1 MTMKAERYIVGVG
14 EVLWDMLPAGK
25 ALGGAPANFAYHVAQ
40 HRLPAMVVSAVG
52 ADSLGM
58 EIRQSLKAK
67 GVSACLAQTTFPT
80 GVVKVSL
87 DAAGIPEYEI
97 TRDVAWDNIPFTEEM
112 LAIAKNTDAVCFGSL
127 AQRNV
132 VSRLTINR
140 FLDSMPSDSMK
151 IFDINLR
158 QRYYS
163 KDVIC
168 DSLKKCNILKINK
181 EELAEL
187 CRVFGVTDA
196 DVAERCGWFMSRYDL
211 ETLILTCGEKGSYV
225 FSGEAKSYIETP
237 DVAVVDTVGAGDAFT
252 AAFVSEIIGG
262 ATVEKAHRHA
272 VEVSAYVCT
281 QQGATPQY

>member
-1 MTMKAERYIVGVG
+1 MKTERYIVGLG
-14 EVLWDMLPAGK
+14 EVLWDMLPTGK

-40 HRLPAMVVSAVG
+40 HRLPAIVVSAVG
-52 ADSLGM
+52 ADALGM

-67 GVSACLAQTTFPT
+67 GVPVCLEQTVYPT
-80 GVVKVSL
+80 GVVRVTLNS
-87 DAAGIPEYEI
+87 AGIPEYEI
-97 TRDVAWDNIPFTEEM
+97 TEHVAWDNIPLTEEM
-112 LAIAKNTDAVCFGSL
+112 LAIAKNADAVCFGSL

-158 QRYYS
+158 QHYYS

-168 DSLKKCNILKINK
+168 DSLKKCNILKIN
-181 EELAEL
+181 EDELVEL
-187 CRVFGVTDA
+187 CRIFDVPDV
-196 DVAERCGWFMSRYDL
+196 DVAERCEWFMSRYDL

-225 FSGEAKSYIETP
+225 FSRETKSYIETP

-252 AAFVSEIIGG
+252 AAFVAAIIGG

-281 QQGATPQY
+281 QRGATPQY